1 MTNTYFSRKSKNN
14 EKYIYLLL
22 PTTIRVYI
30 SKLKFTSM
38 GNMKLYGFSAFLNYV
53 KEIESF
59 IKSRQLV
66 ISFKAHLNSP
76 CQVLFAYDPGNEITD
91 VIVFHLTFQKLYLHQ
106 TLKNR
111 LF

>member
-1 MTNTYFSRKSKNN
+1 MTNTYFSSKSKNN

-38 GNMKLYGFSAFLNYV
+38 GNMKLYGFSGFLNYV

-66 ISFKAHLNSP
+66 ISFRSP
-76 CQVLFAYDPGNEITD
+76 LKF
-91 VIVFHLTFQKLYLHQ
+91 
-106 TLKNR
+106 TLSST
-111 LF
+111 LCI